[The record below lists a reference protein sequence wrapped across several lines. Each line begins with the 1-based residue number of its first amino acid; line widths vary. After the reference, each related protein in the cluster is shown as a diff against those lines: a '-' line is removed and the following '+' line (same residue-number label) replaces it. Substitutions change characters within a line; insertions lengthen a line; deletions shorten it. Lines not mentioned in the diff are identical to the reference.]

1 MAFVVRSPK
10 KLDFFHSETG
20 PIGPGEYDK
29 TLSPKEPNSDFL
41 NAPFNSS
48 SNRCVSNDFDT
59 NPEVGPG
66 SYRQNSSFIKK
77 SFSTQSID
85 SDDAINLAMYKL
97 IEKKRKQLSLSK
109 KNLKIENSIPKVM
122 KETINKGERGKHEK
136 NKKASKYAFGVCSFV

>member
-1 MAFVVRSPK
+1 MAFVVCSPK

-29 TLSPKEPNSDFL
+29 TLSPKELSNSDFL

-66 SYRQNSSFIKK
+66 SYRQNSSFLKK
-77 SFSTQSID
+77 SFGTQSREAD
-85 SDDAINLAMYKL
+85 GAVNLA
-97 IEKKRKQLSLSK
+97 R
-109 KNLKIENSIPKVM
+109 
-122 KETINKGERGKHEK
+122 
-136 NKKASKYAFGVCSFV
+136 